1 MEGNGDMLTQ
11 VKETIE
17 TLRPYLQMDGGDME
31 FVEMTEDK
39 VVKVRLKGACAGCP
53 GAAYTLKLG
62 VERKLKEVVPE
73 VTAVEAVPF

>member
-1 MEGNGDMLTQ
+1 MENNGEMLTQ

-53 GAAYTLKLG
+53 GAMYTLKLG

-73 VTAVEAVPF
+73 ITGVEAVPF

>member
-1 MEGNGDMLTQ
+1 MEGNGEMLTQ

-73 VTAVEAVPF
+73 ITGVEAVPF